1 MKKLNKFQS
10 VLFLV
15 GGLMMVIG
23 AGCYVFFFYQVAA
36 AFIFLAGA
44 VLFAMMQI
52 QQRYEGSN
60 ITILRLRRIQLMA
73 DFLFVL
79 SGFLMIDSQFKLL
92 LPLFSNYETYVQYV
106 FNKWIITI
114 LVAAV
119 LEIYTIH
126 RLSSELEKEKKC

>member
-36 AFIFLAGA
+36 AFIFLIGA

-79 SGFLMIDSQFKLL
+79 SGFLVFSLTFSV
-92 LPLFSNYETYVQYV
+92 SNYETYVQYV

>member
-1 MKKLNKFQS
+1 
-10 VLFLV
+10 
-15 GGLMMVIG
+15 MMVIG